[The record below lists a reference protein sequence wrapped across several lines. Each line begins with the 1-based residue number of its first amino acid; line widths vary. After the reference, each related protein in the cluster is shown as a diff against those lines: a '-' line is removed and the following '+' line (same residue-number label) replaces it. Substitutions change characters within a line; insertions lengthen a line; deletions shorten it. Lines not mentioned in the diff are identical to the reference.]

1 MSQQT
6 STLPPSPQEK
16 KPFGKSIIIGV
27 LVVVIIAL
35 VVFAFVFLIP
45 IINRPKPE
53 VALVNGYGVF
63 QGSINQYIIDVTVKN
78 NGANGWVRVY
88 AEINGT
94 GIYEKQDQR
103 IYLASSESKSLQF
116 VFYIQGA
123 LPFLST
129 SPINYK
135 AWTVPD

>member
-16 KPFGKSIIIGV
+16 KPFGKSVIIGV

-45 IINRPKPE
+45 IINRPRPE
-53 VALVNGYGVF
+53 ITLVSGYGVF
-63 QGSINQYIIDVTVKN
+63 QGSINQYIINVTVKN
-78 NGANGWVRVY
+78 NGADGWVRVY
-88 AEINGT
+88 AEIYGA
-94 GIYEKQDQR
+94 GMYEKQDQR
-103 IYLASSESKSLQF
+103 IYLASGESKSLQL
-116 VFYIQGA
+116 VFDIPGA

-129 SPINYK
+129 PPISYK
-135 AWTVPD
+135 ACAVAD